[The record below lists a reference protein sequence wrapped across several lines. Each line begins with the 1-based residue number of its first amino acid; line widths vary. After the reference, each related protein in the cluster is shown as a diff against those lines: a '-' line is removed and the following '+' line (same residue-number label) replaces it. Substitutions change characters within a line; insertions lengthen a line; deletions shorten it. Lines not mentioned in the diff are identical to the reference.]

1 MIRPLGAV
9 LAAIIKREDRVAI
22 MREKNLPETVIQSER
37 EIINSLKEEYHSRVA
52 RLSVYMGV
60 A

>member
-9 LAAIIKREDRVAI
+9 LAAIIKREDRVQLMI
-22 MREKNLPETVIQSER
+22 EKSLPDTVIQFER
-37 EIINSLKEEYHSRVA
+37 DVIKSLKEEYHSRIA